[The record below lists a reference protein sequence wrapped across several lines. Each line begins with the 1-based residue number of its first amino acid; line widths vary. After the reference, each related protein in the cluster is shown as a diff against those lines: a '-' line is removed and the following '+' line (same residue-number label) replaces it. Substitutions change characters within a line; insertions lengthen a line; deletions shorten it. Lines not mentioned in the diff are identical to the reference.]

1 MQFTVL
7 GSGAGLPSKKS
18 NTQSYILDVIDEINQ
33 YILIDA
39 GEALQHQILHTNIKP
54 SKVKNIFITHLHGDH
69 IYGLPGFLSSRA
81 HQGGE
86 NLPLTIYGPKGLK
99 EWLTVTFEIS
109 GSRLNYPLNI
119 IEVEH
124 NSQIKVESF
133 NISVYLLE
141 HTIDSYLYVFTEE
154 DKKGALNTN
163 KLQEIGI
170 KPGPIYADIKNSSV
184 FEYEGISY
192 NTADFIG
199 PDIKGRKISVHGD
212 TRIVSDSEYLSL
224 VDNSDLIV
232 HEATYL
238 DNENEKAHQYF
249 HSEISDVLNNFRGT
263 RYNHLLLSHL
273 SNRYEEVFLA
283 DIEKKLPSNV
293 YLAHDFFQL
302 PIPHSSRGNK

>member
-7 GSGAGLPSKKS
+7 GSGAGLPSKKR
-18 NTQSYILDVIDEINQ
+18 NTQSYILDVIDESNQ

-54 SKVKNIFITHLHGDH
+54 SKVKNIFITHMHGDH

-119 IEVEH
+119 VEVEH
-124 NSQIKVESF
+124 NTQIEIDKFKVC
-133 NISVYLLE
+133 VHVLD
-141 HTIDSYLYVFTEE
+141 HTIDSYLYVFME
-154 DKKGALNTN
+154 DNKKGALNTE
-163 KLQEIGI
+163 KLKEIGI

-192 NTADFIG
+192 NTENFIG
-199 PDIKGRKISVHGD
+199 AEIKGRKISIHGD
-212 TRIVSDSEYLSL
+212 TRIVSDNDYLSL
-224 VDNSDLIV
+224 IDGSDLIV

-249 HSEISDVLNNFRGT
+249 HSEISSVLNNFNGIG
-263 RYNHLLLSHL
+263 YGHLLLSHL
-273 SNRYEEVFLA
+273 SNRYEEEFLSRL
-283 DIEKKLPSNV
+283 DGELPSNV

-302 PIPHSSRGNK
+302 PISHNSQGSK

>member
-1 MQFTVL
+1 MQFIVL

-33 YILIDA
+33 YIIIDA
-39 GEALQHQILHTNIKP
+39 GEALQHRILHTNIKP
-54 SKVKNIFITHLHGDH
+54 SKVKNVFITHLHGDH

-109 GSRLNYPLNI
+109 SSRLNYPLNI

-124 NSQIKVESF
+124 NSQIKIDKF
-133 NISVYLLE
+133 NISVYLLD
-141 HTIDSYLYVFTEE
+141 HTIDSYLYVFMEE
-154 DKKGALNTN
+154 NKKGALNTK
-163 KLQEIGI
+163 KLKEIGI

-184 FEYEGISY
+184 FEYDGISY
-192 NTADFIG
+192 NTEEFIG
-199 PDIKGRKISVHGD
+199 PEINGRKISVHGD
-212 TRIVSDSEYLSL
+212 TRIVSDSEYLTL
-224 VDNSDLIV
+224 IDNSDLIV

-249 HSEISDVLNNFRGT
+249 HSEISDVLNNFSGIS
-263 RYNHLLLSHL
+263 YDHLLLSHL
-273 SNRYEEVFLA
+273 SNRYEDDFLKA
-283 DIEKKLPSNV
+283 LQTGLPSNV
-293 YLAHDFFQL
+293 SLAHDCFQL
-302 PIPHSSRGNK
+302 PISHSSGGSR

>member
-1 MQFTVL
+1 MD
-7 GSGAGLPSKKS
+7 A
-18 NTQSYILDVIDEINQ
+18 IDESNQ

-54 SKVKNIFITHLHGDH
+54 SKIKNIFITHMHGDH

-99 EWLTVTFEIS
+99 EWLKVTFEIS
-109 GSRLNYPLNI
+109 CSRLNYHLNI

-124 NSQIKVESF
+124 NTQIEIDKFKVD
-133 NISVYLLE
+133 VHLLD
-141 HTIDSYLYVFTEE
+141 HTIDSYLYVFREE
-154 DKKGALNTN
+154 NKKGALNTE
-163 KLQEIGI
+163 KLKEIGI

-192 NTADFIG
+192 NTEDFIG
-199 PDIKGRKISVHGD
+199 PEIKGRKISIHGD

-224 VDNSDLIV
+224 IDGSDLIV

-249 HSEISDVLNNFRGT
+249 HSEISGVLNNFNDISYG
-263 RYNHLLLSHL
+263 HLLLSHL
-273 SNRYEEVFLA
+273 SNRYEEEFLLRL
-283 DIEKKLPSNV
+283 DGELPTNV

-302 PIPHSSRGNK
+302 PILHNSQGSK

>member
-39 GEALQHQILHTNIKP
+39 GEALQHRILHTNIKP

-109 GSRLNYPLNI
+109 KSRLNYPLNI

-124 NSQIKVESF
+124 DSHIKIENF
-133 NISVYLLE
+133 NISVYLLD
-141 HTIDSYLYVFTEE
+141 HTIDSFLYVFMEE
-154 DKKGALNTN
+154 NKKGALNTD
-163 KLQEIGI
+163 KLKEIGI
-170 KPGPIYADIKNSSV
+170 KPGPIYADIKNSTV
-184 FEYEGISY
+184 FEYEGVSY
-192 NTADFIG
+192 NTEEFIG
-199 PDIKGRKISVHGD
+199 TEIKGRKISVHGD
-212 TRIVSDSEYLSL
+212 TRIISDNDYLSL
-224 VDNSDLIV
+224 IDNSDLIV

-238 DNENEKAHQYF
+238 NSENEKAHQYF
-249 HSEISDVLNNFRGT
+249 HSEVSDVLNNFNNIS
-263 RYNHLLLSHL
+263 YNHLLLSHL
-273 SNRYEEVFLA
+273 SNRYEDDFLS
-283 DIEKKLPSNV
+283 ELVSGLPANV
-293 YLAHDFFQL
+293 YLAHDFYQL
-302 PIPHSSRGNK
+302 PIPYSSRGSK